1 MQIPFCVFFP
11 IGVFELVLHIKQPNA
26 NHCSQKCGWQKDEQ
40 NGRKAAKIINH
51 RNACQNPK
59 VRCHRAY
66 PKACV
71 FHVSNGKA
79 VLQEKQIGWA
89 DDEQGDGV
97 KIEAIFQSAE
107 AGSILI
113 FTDGQCIDV
122 TNPTFR

>member
-1 MQIPFCVFFP
+1 MQIPLCIFFP
-11 IGVFELVLHIKQPNA
+11 IGVFELVLHVKQPNA
-26 NHCSQKCGWQKDEQ
+26 NHCGQKCGWQKDEQ
-40 NGRKAAKIINH
+40 NGGKAAKIIDHSNT
-51 RNACQNPK
+51 CQNPK
-59 VRCHRAY
+59 VGRHRAY

-79 VLQEKQIGWA
+79 VLQEKQIGGA

-97 KIEAIFQSAE
+97 TIKAIFQSAK